1 MQVNNEL
8 DKNLRNMNLFDQVS
22 EDIKK
27 AMLARDKVRLEALR
41 GAKKEFL
48 EAKTAKGANGE
59 LSDENAT
66 KIIVKMVKQR
76 KESAKIYQEN
86 NRQELADNELA
97 EAAVLEE
104 YLPKQLSADELEAEL
119 RTIVAETGAAGPRDM
134 GKVMGIASKR
144 LAGRAE
150 GRAISEAVKN
160 ILNSL

>member
-1 MQVNNEL
+1 
-8 DKNLRNMNLFDQVS
+8 MNLFDKVS

-41 GAKKEFL
+41 GAKKKFL

-86 NRQELADNELA
+86 SRQELADNELA

-104 YLPKQLSADELEAEL
+104 YLPKQLSAEELDNEL
-119 RTIVAETGAAGPRDM
+119 KAIIAETGATGPREM
-134 GKVMGIASKR
+134 GKVMGVASKR

-150 GRAISEAVKN
+150 GRAISEAVKKL
-160 ILNSL
+160 LNQ

>member
-1 MQVNNEL
+1 MT
-8 DKNLRNMNLFDQVS
+8 LFDKVS

-27 AMLARDKVRLEALR
+27 AMLAREKVRLEALR

-59 LSDENAT
+59 LTDETAM

-76 KESAKIYQEN
+76 KESAKIYEEN
-86 NRQELADNELA
+86 NRKELADNELA

-104 YLPKQLSADELEAEL
+104 YLPKQLSGEELEQEIRA
-119 RTIVAETGAAGPRDM
+119 IIAETGATGPKEM
-134 GKVMGIASKR
+134 GKVMGVATKR
-144 LAGRAE
+144 LAGKAE
-150 GRAISEAVKN
+150 GRAISDTVKN